1 MGKKFW
7 LWKNFVE
14 YVMLDYGKNFVV
26 LILDM

>member
-7 LWKNFVE
+7 LWKKFVE